1 MELITRSIPR
11 SLLGAAVWVF
21 VGGMAMTVGATPASA
36 QRAINAEEACT
47 PDVMRLCSEFIPD
60 RGRITVCLKRKRY
73 ALSRDCRSVIS
84 PKGRKHRHKRKRRH
98 G

>member
-1 MELITRSIPR
+1 MEQLVRNCSR
-11 SLLGAAVWVF
+11 SLLGAAVGILFCGVT
-21 VGGMAMTVGATPASA
+21 MTASTTPADA
-36 QRAINAEEACT
+36 QRRVINAEQACT

-60 RGRITVCLKRKRY
+60 AGRITVCLKRKRY

-84 PKGRKHRHKRKRRH
+84 PTGRKSKRKRRR